1 MDKNNDNFLN
11 TQLGLNPYL
20 FHKLVTCLYEKL
32 NSSTTVV
39 KIFDSSQKYRK
50 LEMLESLHC

>member
-32 NSSTTVV
+32 NSSTG
-39 KIFDSSQKYRK
+39 KNI
-50 LEMLESLHC
+50 